1 MKSNTVAE
9 QANEIQPVVRC
20 ETSLLIRNLPAS
32 TTRKNGSSTCFLPLP
47 LCSSS
52 LFERVVM

>member
-20 ETSLLIRNLPAS
+20 ETSLLIRNLPANP
-32 TTRKNGSSTCFLPLP
+32 TRKNGIDLLPAAAAL
-47 LCSSS
+47 
-52 LFERVVM
+52 LFSV